1 MASKEADVLVG
12 RRCLA
17 KGYINQALEFF
28 TRSAD
33 LVEVEDWEALRE
45 KLFVGGRIQE
55 MVQVCALG
63 RIPIPREELLARADR
78 ALVAKDVDLALD
90 LYELADADRE
100 RWERAVDVLIAVP
113 ERQRQ
118 AVVIADRYLVKRAG
132 PVPLRP
138 AVGTANI
145 RAVK

>member
-33 LVEVEDWEALRE
+33 LVEAEDWEALRE
-45 KLFVGGRIQE
+45 KLFAGGRIQE

-113 ERQRQ
+113 ERKRQ

-132 PVPLRP
+132 PMPMRP
-138 AVGTANI
+138 SAGTANI